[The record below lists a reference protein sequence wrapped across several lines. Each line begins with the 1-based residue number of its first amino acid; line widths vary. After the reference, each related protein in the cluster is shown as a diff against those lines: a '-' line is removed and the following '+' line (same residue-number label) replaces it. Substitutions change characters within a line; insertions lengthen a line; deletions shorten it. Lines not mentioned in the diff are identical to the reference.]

1 MKTTETFWAS
11 LETLLVEQHAR
22 EIKKDKRLCLV
33 KILLLKNDNFDLAL
47 RKRLFC
53 TVKAAVLRCKTAA
66 FGMQNNRCY
75 NTLITRMLGKIYRVK
90 KYLHILLSADLPD
103 SSSYSTVYLLSISLN
118 STGKIISFFTAF
130 PSTTA
135 GFHLGISL
143 ITRIASR
150 SNRGS
155 TL

>member
-1 MKTTETFWAS
+1 MFPSKLPDEIVRDFHLTF
-11 LETLLVEQHAR
+11 
-22 EIKKDKRLCLV
+22 V
-33 KILLLKNDNFDLAL
+33 KIILLKSDNCALTL

-53 TVKAAVLRCKTAA
+53 DAKPTLLPCKTAA

>member
-1 MKTTETFWAS
+1 MKTMETFWAS

-33 KILLLKNDNFDLAL
+33 KIFLLKNDNFDLAL

-75 NTLITRMLGKIYRVK
+75 NTLITRMLGKIYRLK
-90 KYLHILLSADLPD
+90 NICTSFYLPTYPIAVP
-103 SSSYSTVYLLSISLN
+103 TALSISCQ
-118 STGKIISFFTAF
+118 SV
-130 PSTTA
+130 
-135 GFHLGISL
+135 
-143 ITRIASR
+143 
-150 SNRGS
+150 
-155 TL
+155 